1 MLIIIYLLSCIIP
14 LLDSFYLNEERV
26 HIHIIASQVTTFP
39 VSIELMNAS
48 YIFMEYLSQ
57 IIFYF
62 LMIFDDAFF
71 LILGLEFL
79 KISAIFPLFGLFIVS
94 NIHRFLISIVHVCP
108 TSHEKLVSPF
118 SRVAASLL

>member
-1 MLIIIYLLSCIIP
+1 MLINYLFIKFLIP
-14 LLDSFYLNEERV
+14 LLDSFYLKEERV

-48 YIFMEYLSQ
+48 CIFMEYLSQ

-79 KISAIFPLFGLFIVS
+79 KICAIFPLLVLLIVS
-94 NIHRFLISIVHVCP
+94 NIHLFLFPMYMSVLQVMK
-108 TSHEKLVSPF
+108 S
-118 SRVAASLL
+118 